1 MSVAARSQETT
12 LVRATFTEPRGRV
25 WWRPTRRPGKSTLQA
40 FSPEE
45 DAFFLRAAPNLF
57 ISLTFLLSA
66 CRSDAVPHSPMV
78 DDFGDTITIGAP
90 AQRIVSLNPA
100 TTDLIFAL
108 GAGTRLIGRTHWD
121 FYPDSAQLVPD
132 MGSGLRPNVETVL
145 NAHPDLV
152 VLYASNDNRAA
163 AAELRAAGVKTL
175 SLKIDH
181 IADFHHAARL
191 LGKMLGDSVRGAQV
205 SDSVKRT
212 LDRVRLA
219 TSKLSRPRVFW
230 HIWDSPLITI
240 ARGSY
245 MNELV
250 EIAGGDNIYSDLAEP
265 SPTVSIEDVL
275 KRDPAFIIT
284 GPEGALKI
292 RHDPKWSQ
300 ATAVRAR
307 HILVADTS
315 LVGRPS
321 VRLGEAAV
329 ELAKLIH
336 PGSVN

>member
-1 MSVAARSQETT
+1 MRAHFFT
-12 LVRATFTEPRGRV
+12 LAGFV
-25 WWRPTRRPGKSTLQA
+25 
-40 FSPEE
+40 
-45 DAFFLRAAPNLF
+45 
-57 ISLTFLLSA
+57 LLSA
-66 CRSDAVPHSPMV
+66 CRSESVSRSPLT
-78 DDFGDTITIGAP
+78 DDFGDLISIGAP

-108 GAGTRLIGRTHWD
+108 GAGNRLVGRTHWD

-132 MGSGLRPNVETVL
+132 MGSGLRPNVEAVL
-145 NAHPDLV
+145 GAHPDLV

-181 IADFHHAARL
+181 IADFYQAANL
-191 LGKMLGDSVRGAQV
+191 ISKMLGDSSKGVAV

-212 LDRVRLA
+212 LERVRKA
-219 TSKLSRPRVFW
+219 TSKLDKPLVFW
-230 HIWDSPLITI
+230 HVWDAPLITI
-240 ARGSY
+240 AHGSY

-250 EIAGGDNIYSDLAEP
+250 EIAGGSNIYGDIDEP

-275 KRDPAFIIT
+275 KRNPRYIIT
-284 GPEGALKI
+284 GPEGAEKI
-292 RHDPKWSQ
+292 RQDPKWSH
-300 ATAVRAR
+300 AAAVKSH
-307 HILVADTS
+307 HILIADTA

-329 ELAKLIH
+329 ALARLIH
-336 PGSVN
+336 PGSVR